1 MTSPPRL
8 TIEIAKEATF
18 GPCDCC
24 GQMTKR
30 VWGYVYRLGAALA
43 VYYVQWTPGHEA
55 KSADFDL
62 IAGPWGENTDAS
74 QRSAISLQYRVLE
87 TGPAFMVVDASTRAY
102 DNKLTSH
109 SLTRAEVI
117 GTPLA
122 AEVFAICDLIYAE
135 DPRIKEILP

>member
-1 MTSPPRL
+1 
-8 TIEIAKEATF
+8 
-18 GPCDCC
+18 
-24 GQMTKR
+24 
-30 VWGYVYRLGAALA
+30 
-43 VYYVQWTPGHEA
+43 
-55 KSADFDL
+55 
-62 IAGPWGENTDAS
+62 
-74 QRSAISLQYRVLE
+74 
-87 TGPAFMVVDASTRAY
+87 MVVDASTRTY